1 MKKILLTLSSIFV
14 VGSLSATFQKID
26 DFESGLSDSITI
38 IQEEGNFAT
47 SPSATIVADPFGGD
61 QGNVLAINP
70 GVPSTT
76 DALNQT
82 IEYALAEG
90 QQITDPVTES
100 KPVTFYFRMAR
111 PTVEGV
117 PGEADITWGLS
128 DSTARSEPTAPL
140 GYGTYSVLGRIET
153 NGIPDIRDGGDYI
166 DLTTEAIET
175 QTWYEFWFVVDHF
188 TNTFSQYVKGGT
200 DFPAQTMVYENAAY
214 RNATVNP
221 LDTLLFI
228 TSAGTIDEVKGKDDT
243 YIDDIYIDL
252 DGINLDSP
260 SAGNPEDWTEIVNL
274 DGGTDLPAGFTVIQ
288 EEGNFATSPSTTV
301 VTDPFGDGNNALAIN
316 PGVPSTT
323 DALNQT
329 IEFAIPEALQVT
341 DPITES
347 MPVTFYFQ
355 LARPTVEG
363 VPGEADIT
371 WGLSDSTARSEPTA
385 PLGYG
390 TYSVLGRIET
400 NGIPDIRD
408 GGDYIDLTTEAI
420 ETQAWYEMWFVV
432 DHFTNTFT
440 QYIKGGSDF
449 PTQTMVY
456 TDAAYRNATVN
467 NLDTMLFITS
477 AGTIDE
483 VKGKDD
489 TFLRNFNM
497 SPGVNLSSPPPPAA
511 APWQEIVD
519 LDSGTDL
526 PAGFTVIQEE
536 GNFATSPSTTVV
548 ADPFGSGGNA
558 LAINPGVPSTTDALN
573 QTIEFAIPEALQVTD
588 PITESAPVT
597 FYFQVARPTVEGVP
611 GEADITWGLSDSTA
625 RSEPTAP
632 LGYGTY
638 SVLGRIETNGIPDI
652 RDGGDYIDLTTE
664 AIETQTWYEMWFV
677 VDHFTNTFTQYVKGG
692 TDFPTQTMVYQD
704 AAYRNATVNN
714 LDTMLFI
721 TSAGT
726 IDEVKGKDDT
736 YLRSF
741 NMALGVNLT
750 SPAPVEVDPVA
761 EWEKVVDLD
770 SGTDLP
776 VGFTVIQEEGNF
788 ATTPSTTVVA
798 DPFGSGGNALAINPG
813 VPSTTDALNQT
824 IEFTIP
830 EALQVVDPITESDP
844 VTFYFQLARPTVSGV
859 PGEADITWGLSDSTA
874 RSEPTAPLGYGTYS
888 VLGRIETNG
897 IPDIRDGGD
906 YIDLT
911 TGAIDTQTWYEIW
924 FVIDHFTNT
933 FTQYIKGGSDFPT
946 QTMVYEDA
954 AYRNATVNNLD
965 TMLFI
970 TSAGT
975 IDEVK
980 GKDDTYLREFY
991 MAQGVNLSSPGDPI
1005 VDTTPRA
1012 EAAPAGSATITM
1024 TMDPGPEVTVGKL
1037 IFLNDGTEL
1046 GKIASIAGRVLTL
1059 EAPSAAAVSAND
1071 QLTFVEDNTPEITL
1085 GQLVNLSTRS
1095 QVGTGDDV
1103 LIGGFV
1109 VGNATQ
1115 EVLIQAVGPELANSG
1130 VAGPLL
1136 DPLLTVTNTT
1146 GGVNT
1151 VIMTNDNWQDSQ
1163 GQLITDLWGGA
1174 PPLADQSLSAAA
1186 VVTLEPGTYTATISG
1201 VGDTTGVALIE
1212 VYELD

>member
-26 DFESGLSDSITI
+26 DFESGLSDSITV

-47 SPSATIVADPFGGD
+47 SPSTTIVADPFDAG

-82 IEYALAEG
+82 VEYALAEG
-90 QQITDPVTES
+90 LQVTDPITES

-117 PGEADITWGLS
+117 PGEADITWGMA
-128 DSTARSEPTAPL
+128 DSTARSESTAPL

-188 TNTFSQYVKGGT
+188 TSTFTQYVKGGS
-200 DFPAQTMVYENAAY
+200 DFPTQTMVYENANY
-214 RNATVNP
+214 RNVTVNP
-221 LDTLLFI
+221 LDTVLFI
-228 TSAGTIDEVKGKDDT
+228 TSAGTVDEVKGKDDT
-243 YIDDIYIDL
+243 YIDDLYIDL

-260 SAGNPEDWTEIVNL
+260 SAGDPADWAEIVDL
-274 DGGTDLPAGFTVIQ
+274 DSGTELPAGFTVIQ
-288 EEGNFATSPSTTV
+288 EEGNFATSPRTTV
-301 VTDPFGDGNNALAIN
+301 VADPFGEGGNALAIN

-329 IEFAIPEALQVT
+329 IEFTIPEALQVT

-371 WGLSDSTARSEPTA
+371 WGLADSTARSEPTA

-408 GGDYIDLTTEAI
+408 GGNYIDLTTEAI
-420 ETQAWYEMWFVV
+420 ETQTWYEIWFVV

-449 PTQTMVY
+449 PGQTMVY
-456 TDAAYRNATVN
+456 EMADYRNATVN

-477 AGTIDE
+477 AGTVDE

-489 TFLRNFNM
+489 TFVRNFQM

-511 APWQEIVD
+511 AEWEEIVD
-519 LDSGTDL
+519 LDSDTEL

-573 QTIEFAIPEALQVTD
+573 QTVEFAIPEALQISD
-588 PITESAPVT
+588 PLTESDPVT
-597 FYFQVARPTVEGVP
+597 FYFQMARPTVEGVP
-611 GEADITWGLSDSTA
+611 GEADITWGLADSTA

-638 SVLGRIETNGIPDI
+638 SVLGRIETNGIIDI
-652 RDGGDYIDLTTE
+652 RDGGDYIDLAAS
-664 AIETQTWYEMWFV
+664 AIDTQTWYEFWFV
-677 VDHFTNTFTQYVKGG
+677 VDHFNNTFTQYVKGG
-692 TDFPTQTMVYQD
+692 GDFPTQTMVYQD
-704 AAYRNATVNN
+704 ANYRNQTLNN

-741 NMALGVNLT
+741 YIAQGVNLT
-750 SPAPVEVDPVA
+750 SP
-761 EWEKVVDLD
+761 
-770 SGTDLP
+770 
-776 VGFTVIQEEGNF
+776 
-788 ATTPSTTVVA
+788 
-798 DPFGSGGNALAINPG
+798 
-813 VPSTTDALNQT
+813 
-824 IEFTIP
+824 
-830 EALQVVDPITESDP
+830 
-844 VTFYFQLARPTVSGV
+844 
-859 PGEADITWGLSDSTA
+859 
-874 RSEPTAPLGYGTYS
+874 
-888 VLGRIETNG
+888 
-897 IPDIRDGGD
+897 
-906 YIDLT
+906 
-911 TGAIDTQTWYEIW
+911 GA
-924 FVIDHFTNT
+924 
-933 FTQYIKGGSDFPT
+933 
-946 QTMVYEDA
+946 
-954 AYRNATVNNLD
+954 
-965 TMLFI
+965 
-970 TSAGT
+970 
-975 IDEVK
+975 
-980 GKDDTYLREFY
+980 
-991 MAQGVNLSSPGDPI
+991 PI
-1005 VDTTPRA
+1005 VDTTPRS
-1012 EAAPAGSATITM
+1012 EAADAGVTMITM
-1024 TMDPGPEVTVGKL
+1024 TMDPGPEVEAGKL
-1037 IFLNDGTEL
+1037 VFLNDGTEL
-1046 GKIASIAGRVLTL
+1046 GKIASIAGRVITF
-1059 EAPSAAAVSAND
+1059 EAPTSAAVPANS
-1071 QLTFVEDNTPEITL
+1071 QLTFVEDNTVDITL

-1095 QVGTGDDV
+1095 QVGIGDDV

-1115 EVLIQAVGPELANSG
+1115 EVLIQAVGPELENSG
-1130 VAGPLL
+1130 VSGPLL
-1136 DPLLTVTNTT
+1136 DPLLTITNTT